1 MTCFQAKKPV
11 HLKGIFHF
19 FNPDTRYR
27 FKYPHLY
34 QLPAYQYDSIQSYRH
49 RDSMGRVSNNQ
60 MDDRY
65 LSPWDGHLA
74 KLHVQATDALYDAP
88 GTTTWRRTYIRNV
101 APLNVRI
108 ATWVIDFSDDPN
120 SWKDWGWILLRFIPS
135 SFALTFFVSCF

>member
-1 MTCFQAKKPV
+1 M

-27 FKYPHLY
+27 FKKPHLY
-34 QLPAYQYDSIQSYRH
+34 QPPEFRYDPSQSYRH
-49 RDSMGRVSNNQ
+49 RDSMNRVFNGP

-74 KLHVQATDALYDAP
+74 KLHVQATDELYNAM

-101 APLNVRI
+101 APMNVRI
-108 ATWVIDFSDDPN
+108 ATWVIDFSTDPQ
-120 SWKDWGWILLRFIPS
+120 SWRDWWLMLLRFIPS
-135 SFALTFFVSCF
+135 SLALTFLVSWFRSCS